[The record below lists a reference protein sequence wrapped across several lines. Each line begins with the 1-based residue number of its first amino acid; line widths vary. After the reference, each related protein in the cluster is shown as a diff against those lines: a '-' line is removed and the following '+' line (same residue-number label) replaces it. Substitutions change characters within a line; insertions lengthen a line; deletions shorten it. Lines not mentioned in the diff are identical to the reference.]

1 MCEYC
6 GCQQIATIAELTREH
21 DAVVALVGQIK
32 AALPDRRRDDV
43 VESCQQ
49 ILAILAPHTVVEE
62 DGLFPE
68 MSAEFPD
75 HISVLRA
82 EHREIEKVLGEAADG
97 FPDDRT
103 TSEFRALTRGR
114 NASEV
119 LRELIHQSYLT
130 DFHARAVADAERLSN
145 DPEDRAELAAI
156 AEEMNEI
163 RTW

>member
-1 MCEYC
+1 MVCM
-6 GCQQIATIAELTREH
+6 AKTISFR
-21 DAVVALVGQIK
+21 
-32 AALPDRRRDDV
+32 
-43 VESCQQ
+43 
-49 ILAILAPHTVVEE
+49 
-62 DGLFPE
+62 
-68 MSAEFPD
+68 
-75 HISVLRA
+75 
-82 EHREIEKVLGEAADG
+82 
-97 FPDDRT
+97 PDDRT

-156 AEEMNEI
+156 AEEMNET